1 MSDQQVLKGLS
12 EGLLRSTGRTGMSGN
27 LLEIHHP
34 SAPLFGHSFLH
45 TEYDTWGISISLCQ
59 GDANDC
65 GNRVACD
72 TKALPF
78 RDRAFRVVVLHHLVG
93 DGSEPEL
100 AEAVRVLSNDGV
112 LLVLGLNRM
121 GWRYRRQQRV
131 RCFPGLA
138 PIAVQRHLADLE
150 MRVQGCAGAGLA
162 GRERPV
168 FIGTGLS
175 SLALPVADVILMQ
188 ARHQDNPR
196 VTPLKFRK
204 PRRVGVQSAAASG
217 G

>member
-1 MSDQQVLKGLS
+1 LSDQQVLKGLS

-34 SAPLFGHSFLH
+34 SAPLFEPSFLH
-45 TEYDTWGISISLCQ
+45 TEYDTWGVSISLCY

-65 GNRVACD
+65 GNRVACATD
-72 TKALPF
+72 ALPF
-78 RDRAFRVVVLHHLVG
+78 QDRAFRVVVLHHLVG

-121 GWRYRRQQRV
+121 GWRYRRQKRV
-131 RCFPGLA
+131 RRFPGLA
-138 PIAVQRHLADLE
+138 PMAVQKRLEELE

-162 GRERPV
+162 GHERPA
-168 FIGTGLS
+168 FISTGLR
-175 SLALPVADVILMQ
+175 SLALPVADVVLLQ
-188 ARHQDNPR
+188 ARHQDNPM

-204 PRRVGVQSAAASG
+204 TRRAVVQSAAASG